1 VLFHEGADE
10 LAALGDEVRDDN
22 RLHGQQ

>member
-1 VLFHEGADE
+1 VLLHEGADA

-22 RLHGQQ
+22 RLHYRQ